1 MSAPLSINVPFSS
14 ADGTAAATIPAAL
27 AEIEP
32 EASLTEAEREG
43 IAQLAE
49 EFVAKTEGGSQDP
62 RDPVHQRRW
71 ANAQEESPNAHAL
84 RQPCLVD
91 PPPRRLPQGARTM
104 SR

>member
-71 ANAQEESPNAHAL
+71 ANAQEESDIQMRARYGSHAWL
-84 RQPCLVD
+84 IRHRDAYRKALE
-91 PPPRRLPQGARTM
+91 R
-104 SR
+104 